1 MHSRSVRRS
10 ATLALLLLGS
20 APVPAVA
27 LDLLPVEMLVENE
40 LQPVFLDQMV
50 LEPQAEIAIEYAAPP
65 PGEAVRVEEFRFNPP
80 DGRFIARLRMQD
92 GGHVDVG
99 GRARLQVDAWVPV
112 RRIEQ
117 GQVIAEADLREVP
130 FPAGFLNL
138 HALRSKED
146 IVGFETRRALLPDRP
161 VQTQSLIEPRVIH
174 KGDKVTIQLGGG
186 NGLNISSEGKA
197 LEDGAKGTMIR
208 VVNTTSNTIIMA
220 EPIAPGIVGVTQ

>member
-10 ATLALLLLGS
+10 AFLALLLLGA
-20 APVPAVA
+20 APLQAVA

-40 LQPVFLDQMV
+40 LQPVFLEEMV

-65 PGEAVRVEEFRFNPP
+65 PHAAIRVDEFRFNPP
-80 DGRFIARLRMQD
+80 DGRFIARLRMED

-99 GRARLQVDAWVPV
+99 GRARLQVEAWVPS

-138 HALRSKED
+138 HALRTKED
-146 IVGFETRRALLPDRP
+146 IVGLEARRALLPDRP
-161 VQTQSLIEPRVIH
+161 VQTQSLIEPRIIH
-174 KGDKVTIQLGGG
+174 KGDRVKIQLGGS
-186 NGLNISSEGKA
+186 GLNISSDGKA
-197 LEDGAKGTMIR
+197 LEDGAKGAMIR
-208 VVNTTSNTIIMA
+208 VVNTTSNNIILA
-220 EPIAPGIVGVTQ
+220 EPIAPGVVGVTQ